1 MLNFSLSHITANVN
15 DLFYAVD
22 NAGKTSD
29 NPDYDYNNILYDDD
43 SG

>member
-1 MLNFSLSHITANVN
+1 MLNVSLSHIAAYVN

-29 NPDYDYNNILYDDD
+29 KPDYDYNNILYDDD